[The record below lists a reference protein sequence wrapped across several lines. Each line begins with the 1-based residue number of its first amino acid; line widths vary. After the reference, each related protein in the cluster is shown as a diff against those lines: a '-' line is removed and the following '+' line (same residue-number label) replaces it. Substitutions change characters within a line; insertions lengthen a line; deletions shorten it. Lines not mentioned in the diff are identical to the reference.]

1 MVASNTL
8 CILIDEKSVVLC
20 KWKIEETELRYTVKI
35 LSLFMFPLGMLFI
48 IVVDK
53 KAPNALSSCYCY
65 VMLYAM
71 TMSELQH
78 ISVSR
83 EKYKFAAKSKICI
96 IECNKEETRFVC
108 YFMLYFQL
116 KNNLTCI
123 ERSQN
128 CFSTVECLNKNTI
141 Y

>member
-83 EKYKFAAKSKICI
+83 EKHKFAAK
-96 IECNKEETRFVC
+96 
-108 YFMLYFQL
+108 
-116 KNNLTCI
+116 
-123 ERSQN
+123 
-128 CFSTVECLNKNTI
+128 
-141 Y
+141 